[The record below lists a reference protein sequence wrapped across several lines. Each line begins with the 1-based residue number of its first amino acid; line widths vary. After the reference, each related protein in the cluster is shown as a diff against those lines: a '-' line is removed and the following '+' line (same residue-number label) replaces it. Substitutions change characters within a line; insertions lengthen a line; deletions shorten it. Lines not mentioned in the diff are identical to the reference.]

1 MCRPH
6 VEKREG
12 VPDRKA
18 LKDVLSKWKFAS
30 KNSVECPMEVHGKRQ
45 EYIFK
50 VPFLPVNWIVKDEI
64 DEPIAHLIANA
75 TMIVMPL
82 AFFAYW
88 TNSHLAGLLYIA
100 VCLPLFHGRIIL
112 CMHYAVHCKAFH
124 QPFQT
129 WACQVR
135 PSPGIVSSLD
145 AHMLSFEVALRY
157 AV

>member
-1 MCRPH
+1 MIPHRSEISCSRSPCRRACSPSS
-6 VEKREG
+6 R
-12 VPDRKA
+12 PP
-18 LKDVLSKWKFAS
+18 S
-30 KNSVECPMEVHGKRQ
+30 
-45 EYIFK
+45 
-50 VPFLPVNWIVKDEI
+50 EI

-145 AHMLSFEVALRY
+145 AHILSFEVALRY